1 MHKRPK
7 VTHKEMM
14 EFSKINIEKR
24 KFHSTKESIEIN
36 DVNIDNIL
44 VSNKYH
50 VRKNFQIFCWLCKSF

>member
-1 MHKRPK
+1 MYKRPK
-7 VTHKEMM
+7 VTQKEMM
-14 EFSKINIEKR
+14 KFSKIYIEKR

-50 VRKNFQIFCWLCKSF
+50 VRKNFQVFFWLCKSF

>member
-1 MHKRPK
+1 
-7 VTHKEMM
+7 MM
-14 EFSKINIEKR
+14 EFSKIYIEKR

-50 VRKNFQIFCWLCKSF
+50 VRKNFQVFFWLCKSF